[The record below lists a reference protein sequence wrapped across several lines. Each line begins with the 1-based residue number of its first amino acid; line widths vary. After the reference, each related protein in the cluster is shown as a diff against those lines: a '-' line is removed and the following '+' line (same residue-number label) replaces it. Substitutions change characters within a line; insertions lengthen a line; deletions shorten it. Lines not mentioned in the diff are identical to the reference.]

1 MAIFSLIFGNFLY
14 LYYYMIG
21 CAKRHHEDII
31 KYAFLVPI
39 YWLGMSLAAYMAFY
53 KLIVAPHHWS
63 KTKHGLHLNNKKA
76 MAQTQQ
82 KIGRKVV
89 DENITSQTL
98 KDSFLIDSEPS
109 RKDLAPALARVDQQT

>member
-1 MAIFSLIFGNFLY
+1 MAVFSLVFGNFLY
-14 LYYYMIG
+14 LYYYMMG
-21 CAKRHHEDII
+21 CAKRGHEDII

-76 MAQTQQ
+76 MEQTQE
-82 KIGRKVV
+82 KIGGLLE
-89 DENITSQTL
+89 DTNITNRSNSVEEETFISN
-98 KDSFLIDSEPS
+98 K
-109 RKDLAPALARVDQQT
+109 KALSVVTTS